1 MDWFLYDWDLRHEKV
16 KKKSSTLFF
25 IIAILDNN
33 SKNNNKG
40 HFELFLLISET
51 LQRTVEEPQAKRG

>member
-1 MDWFLYDWDLRHEKV
+1 MDWFLYDWNLRHEKV
-16 KKKSSTLFF
+16 KRKSSTLFL
-25 IIAILDNN
+25 IIALLDNN

-40 HFELFLLISET
+40 HFEFFLLISET